1 MNPASAQKRIAFGY
15 NRYNDKIVLHEGQ
28 AGCVKLIFAYYDE
41 GKSIAE
47 IKGILEG
54 LGCPSPQ
61 NKKVWGKQTVS
72 NILSNPHYLGSE
84 DYPKIIEQD
93 LFDRIQ
99 ARKAQ
104 AQTQKTNL

>member
-15 NRYNDKIVLHEGQ
+15 NRNYGIESNPGQ
-28 AGCVKLIFAYYDE
+28 AGCVRLIFTYYDE
-41 GKSIAE
+41 GKSLAE

-54 LGCPSPQ
+54 MSIPSPQ
-61 NKKVWGKQTVS
+61 NKKVWGKQTIS

-93 LFDRIQ
+93 LFDRVQ
-99 ARKAQ
+99 ARKASHNS
-104 AQTQKTNL
+104 K

>member
-47 IKGILEG
+47 IKDILEC

-61 NKKVWGKQTVS
+61 NKKAWAS
-72 NILSNPHYLGSE
+72 RPFPIF
-84 DYPKIIEQD
+84 YPT
-93 LFDRIQ
+93 RITW
-99 ARKAQ
+99 ALR
-104 AQTQKTNL
+104 TIQKS

>member
-15 NRYNDKIVLHEGQ
+15 NRYNDKIILHKGQ

-47 IKGILEG
+47 IKDILEG

-61 NKKVWGKQTVS
+61 NKKAWGKQTVS

-84 DYPKIIEQD
+84 NYPKIIEQD
-93 LFDRIQ
+93 LFDRVQ
-99 ARKAQ
+99 ARKAGHNS
-104 AQTQKTNL
+104 K